1 MEPLKCLVHMHLT
14 LHWMRCTVTT
24 RPSTYKAG
32 SNGVGTGHPS
42 PATNQGVVSTAPG
55 SRRGG
60 LRGLD
65 HYLPLGGGR
74 YCPRWSRPGQYC
86 SVGTDWHWSWRP
98 ITMWRNLIDHI
109 FCLNS
114 NITVLIQKLA
124 VLPLELQKI

>member
-1 MEPLKCLVHMHLT
+1 MELLKCLVHMHLT

-42 PATNQGVVSTAPG
+42 AATNQGVVSTAPG

-65 HYLPLGGGR
+65 HYLPLGVGDTALVGAGRVSTARSVPTGTRAGG
-74 YCPRWSRPGQYC
+74 
-86 SVGTDWHWSWRP
+86 
-98 ITMWRNLIDHI
+98 L
-109 FCLNS
+109 
-114 NITVLIQKLA
+114 
-124 VLPLELQKI
+124 